1 MAKRLAANKKKVAN
15 QAPSDGNNKTVLS
28 FFYIPII
35 TLIISIAVGAYFLI
49 STQVT
54 PVNQAHQ
61 EVLIT
66 EIAKQYE
73 AYFNNV
79 LDQHDILMEQI
90 ASSSYVVDKVTLGEV
105 ADAETSIASQIPN
118 GLGVHVFS
126 LRQAT
131 LLPNATPPFSH
142 AAMDMIRR
150 AEQGQQ
156 VVLEAHQNNG
166 IVYLQTVKAVRN
178 SSGRII
184 GTVSIS
190 QSIDYL
196 AQQLKGIDPSNGN
209 LLVQQ
214 QFLNAPVQTLLTYGA
229 KNTNDVIELNSNN
242 INWTI
247 TFQPSNDLAFA
258 KIQSANIFILVFA
271 ILAAAAAL
279 PFILASQRVQTAL
292 RQDANAFARQ
302 VQNLLSGQGQA
313 PANFE
318 LAIFST
324 LEKTLNRMRLGKGL
338 KLPNDPMMA
347 AAIPTETKYN
357 SDGNDSFDVSMM
369 DSDNDLLGMNQS
381 ANTNTNHI
389 AVSEELFRPY
399 DIRGIVGQTL
409 TNDAAVQIG
418 IAVGSEAFDRGQ
430 QAIIVG
436 RDGRLSSPELAQSL
450 IRGLRS
456 SGRDVIDIGEVP
468 TPVCYFACQ
477 HLDVGSC
484 VMVTGSHNPANHNG
498 FSVVIAGNALIEDEI
513 KGLYHRIENQN
524 FLTGD
529 GKLMT
534 QDIGTAYLD
543 RVKSDVKP
551 KRPLKIVIDCGNGV
565 AGSFAPQLIK
575 NIGCHVLPLYCEVD
589 GNFPNHLPDPSDS
602 RNLEDLARTV
612 VETRADLGVAFDGD
626 GDCIS
631 IVSNSGKIIY
641 ADRLLMLL
649 AKQVVQSNP
658 GATILFD
665 VKSTRRL
672 KNLILGFGGKPVMW
686 KTGHSFIK
694 RRMKEVN
701 ASLAGEMSGHI
712 FYQDRWFGFDD
723 GLYATARLL
732 EIIAA
737 QTDTLDNILNEL
749 PQDVSTPELTIEST
763 DARKHRVIEALQ
775 RNGQFGN
782 GQLTDIDGIRI
793 DFQDGWGLVRASN
806 TRPMLSCR
814 FEADN
819 DQSLKKIQALFKQ
832 QLLAVDSQLQIP
844 F

>member
-1 MAKRLAANKKKVAN
+1 VAKSLAANKKKAAN

-28 FFYIPII
+28 YFYVPILTMAI
-35 TLIISIAVGAYFLI
+35 TIAAGAFFLI
-49 STQVT
+49 RTQVN
-54 PVNQAHQ
+54 PVNQEHQ
-61 EVLIT
+61 QILIE

-90 ASSSYVVDKVTLGEV
+90 ASSDYVLEQLTN
-105 ADAETSIASQIPN
+105 ADVSAAESAIASQVPN
-118 GLGVHVFS
+118 GLAVHVFA
-126 LRQAT
+126 LRQAE
-131 LLPNATPPFSH
+131 LKPNATPPFSH

-150 AEQGQQ
+150 AEQGQE
-156 VVLEAHQNNG
+156 VVLEAHQSAG
-166 IVYLQTVKAVRN
+166 VVYLQSVKAIRN
-178 SSGRII
+178 GSGRIV

-214 QFLNAPVQTLLTYGA
+214 QFLNAPIQTLLTYGA
-229 KNTNDVIELNSNN
+229 KNSNEVIKLASNN

-247 TFQPSNDLAFA
+247 TFQPSNDLSYAS
-258 KIQSANIFILVFA
+258 IQSPSIFILVFG
-271 ILAAAAAL
+271 ILAVIAAL

-302 VQNLLSGQGQA
+302 VQNLLTGQSQA
-313 PANFE
+313 PADFE

-338 KLPNDPMMA
+338 KLPTGAPPVA
-347 AAIPTETKYN
+347 QGTSETKYN

-381 ANTNTNHI
+381 ANSNTNHI
-389 AVSEELFRPY
+389 AVSEELFHSY

-430 QAIIVG
+430 QTVIVG
-436 RDGRLSSPELAQSL
+436 RDGRLSSPELTQAL

-477 HLDVGSC
+477 HLDVGTC
-484 VMVTGSHNPANHNG
+484 IMVTGSHNPANHNG
-498 FSVVIAGNALIEDEI
+498 FRVVIAGNALIEDEI

-524 FLTGD
+524 FLKGD

-534 QDIGTAYLD
+534 QDISSAYLD
-543 RVKSDVKP
+543 KIKSDVKP
-551 KRPLKIVIDCGNGV
+551 ERALKIVIDCGNGI
-565 AGSFAPQLIK
+565 AGSIAPQLIK

-589 GNFPNHLPDPSDS
+589 GNFPNHLPDPGDP

-626 GDCIS
+626 GDRIS
-631 IVSNSGKIIY
+631 IVTNSGKVVY
-641 ADRLLMLL
+641 SDRLLMLL
-649 AKQVVQSNP
+649 AKQVVQANP

-665 VKSTRRL
+665 VKSSRRL

-701 ASLAGEMSGHI
+701 AALAGEMSGHI

-732 EIIAA
+732 EIIAG
-737 QTDTLDNILNEL
+737 QGETLDNLLNEL
-749 PQDVSTPELTIEST
+749 PQDISTPELTIEST
-763 DARKHRVIEALQ
+763 DARKFRVVEALQ

-782 GQLTDIDGIRI
+782 GQLTDIDGVRV

-806 TRPMLSCR
+806 TRPKLSCR

-819 DQSLKKIQALFKQ
+819 EESLKKIQTLFKQ